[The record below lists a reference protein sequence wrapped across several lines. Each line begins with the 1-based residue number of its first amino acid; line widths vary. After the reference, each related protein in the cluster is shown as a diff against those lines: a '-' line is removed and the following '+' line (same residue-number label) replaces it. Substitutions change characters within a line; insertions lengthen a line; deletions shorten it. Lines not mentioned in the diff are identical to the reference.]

1 MQICK
6 KCTKH
11 NSSLQYF
18 TLLSMLF
25 CTFAP
30 KILKYILLTQV
41 SDLASAG

>member
-30 KILKYILLTQV
+30 KIFNSSFGFSKCARL
-41 SDLASAG
+41 D